1 MTKEELIK
9 LGLTE
14 EQAAAVAQRFAEAAE
29 EAASAKKQI
38 AELAKKSETISAE
51 LESIKAA
58 SGKAETDYAELK
70 KKYEDDT
77 AALRAEKDNA
87 EKGYL
92 IDAAL
97 TARHAKNIK
106 AYMDVIGA
114 QVSDYWEDVDQQL
127 ILSTLKGVFSMS
139 TGDANKKFVAKHTY
153 DISETASPMFAL
165 TTLNT
170 ALQRALGDKVNPPLK
185 RCSYSILRTGFVL
198 NELRLI

>member
-87 EKGYL
+87 EKDEAKATLEGVIKKL
-92 IDAAL
+92 QTQETERRREAVKAAGR
-97 TARHAKNIK
+97 TR
-106 AYMDVIGA
+106 
-114 QVSDYWEDVDQQL
+114 
-127 ILSTLKGVFSMS
+127 
-139 TGDANKKFVAKHTY
+139 
-153 DISETASPMFAL
+153 ISENCITRSPAVAL
-165 TTLNT
+165 FTSYV
-170 ALQRALGDKVNPPLK
+170 LQA
-185 RCSYSILRTGFVL
+185 
-198 NELRLI
+198 

>member
-14 EQAAAVAQRFAEAAE
+14 EQAAAVAQRFAESAE

-38 AELAKKSETISAE
+38 AELTKKSETISAE

-106 AYMDVIGA
+106 AC
-114 QVSDYWEDVDQQL
+114 
-127 ILSTLKGVFSMS
+127 
-139 TGDANKKFVAKHTY
+139 
-153 DISETASPMFAL
+153 
-165 TTLNT
+165 
-170 ALQRALGDKVNPPLK
+170 RALLDLDKVSLKDGKLEGLDDQLEAAVKDNGYMFGSAENIPQFMKSTQTPSGLDGADGKGLTYSQMMAIRETNPNAE
-185 RCSYSILRTGFVL
+185 F
-198 NELRLI
+198 